1 MKHNSFITFENKFIR
16 MKKNKPRNRHKHYKV
31 PEPGTSPGLYTI
43 DEEALKPVIILHTYN
58 EKTYKKEELK
68 NINNI
73 DKLIQSKD
81 FCYWFDI
88 KGLADPNIFETLYN
102 KLDISRL
109 VLEDITSTYQRPK
122 LDEYDNDKY
131 IFAVSRHLYLNDEG
145 VLNND
150 QVSFILSERTLIT
163 FQETY
168 ADCFEPV
175 RKRLEVGK
183 GNIRIGGSSYLMY
196 AIMDVIVDNYFT
208 LLNFWG
214 EELDAI
220 EDRLYDHPDKRIM
233 YDTQAIKRSLITIR
247 KVAWPERDKLNDI
260 IRTDSPLISTLA
272 KTYMKDA
279 YDHCIQ
285 IIDFIESLKEIASA
299 NIDMNLSIISNRMN
313 EIMKVLTIISSIFIP
328 LTFIAGIYGMNFS
341 REDPVTGK
349 VMPDNMPEL
358 YSPHGY
364 MWTWIVMGVIA
375 VAQVIYFWRK
385 GWFK

>member
-1 MKHNSFITFENKFIR
+1 MGKS
-16 MKKNKPRNRHKHYKV
+16 KPRSRHKHYKV
-31 PEPGTSPGLYTI
+31 PAPGTSPGLYAI
-43 DEEALKPVIILHTYN
+43 DDEALKPVIVLHTYN
-58 EKTYKKEELK
+58 DKSHKKEELK

-73 DKLIQSKD
+73 EKLIQDKSYN
-81 FCYWFDI
+81 YWFDI
-88 KGLADPNIFETLYN
+88 KGLADPTMFETLYS
-102 KLDISRL
+102 KFDISRL
-109 VLEDITSTYQRPK
+109 VLEDITSSYQRPK
-122 LDEYDNDKY
+122 LDEYDNDNY
-131 IFAVSRHLYLNDEG
+131 IFSVSRHLYLGEDG
-145 VLNND
+145 VLCND
-150 QVSFILSERTLIT
+150 QISFILSERTLIT

-168 ADCFEPV
+168 SDCFEPV
-175 RKRLEVGK
+175 RKRLEIGK

-196 AIMDVIVDNYFT
+196 AIMDVIVDNYFS

-220 EDRLYDHPDKRIM
+220 EDRLYDRPDKRIM

-247 KVAWPERDKLNDI
+247 KIAWPERDKLNDI
-260 IRTDSPLISTLA
+260 IRTDSPLISDLT

-364 MWTWIVMGVIA
+364 TYTWIVMGIIA
-375 VAQVIYFWRK
+375 VVQVIYFWRK

>member
-1 MKHNSFITFENKFIR
+1 MG
-16 MKKNKPRNRHKHYKV
+16 KNKPRHRHKHYKV
-31 PEPGTSPGLYTI
+31 PSPGTSPGLYAI
-43 DEEALKPVIILHTYN
+43 DENALKSVITLHTYN
-58 EKTYKKEELK
+58 DKSYKKEEIENFDDLK
-68 NINNI
+68 KMTEDQEFNYWI
-73 DKLIQSKD
+73 DV
-81 FCYWFDI
+81 
-88 KGLADPNIFETLYN
+88 KGLSNESMFETLYSQLN
-102 KLDISRL
+102 VSRL
-109 VLEDITSTYQRPK
+109 VLEDITSSYQRPK

-131 IFAVSRHLYLNDEG
+131 VFAVSRHLYMGEDSSLC
-145 VLNND
+145 ND
-150 QVSFILSERTLIT
+150 QISFILTWRVLIT

-168 ADCFEPV
+168 EDCFEPV

-220 EDRLYDHPDKRIM
+220 EDRLYDNPDKRIM
-233 YDTQAIKRSLITIR
+233 YDTQAIKRSLIMIR

-260 IRTDSPLISTLA
+260 LRSDSPIITDLT
-272 KTYMKDA
+272 KTYIKDA

-349 VMPDNMPEL
+349 VLKDNMPEL
-358 YSPHGY
+358 YMEHGY
-364 MWTWIVMGVIA
+364 LYTWIIMGVIA
-375 VAQVIYFWRK
+375 VLQVIYFWRK

>member
-1 MKHNSFITFENKFIR
+1 MG
-16 MKKNKPRNRHKHYKV
+16 KNKPRNRHKHYNV
-31 PEPGTSPGLYTI
+31 PEPGTSPGKYEI
-43 DEEALKPVIILHTYN
+43 DENALKPKITLHIYN
-58 EKTYKKEELK
+58 ESSYKKEDLEH
-68 NINNI
+68 INNI
-73 DKLIQSKD
+73 DKLIQNKD
-81 FCYWFDI
+81 FYYWFDI
-88 KGLADPNIFETLYN
+88 KGLADPNIFETLFS

-109 VLEDITSTYQRPK
+109 VLEDITSSYQRPK
-122 LDEYDNDKY
+122 LDEYDNDDY
-131 IFAVSRHLYLNDEG
+131 LFSVSRHLYLGEED
-145 VLNND
+145 VLCNE
-150 QVSFILSERTLIT
+150 QISFILSERTLIT

-168 ADCFEPV
+168 ADCFGPV
-175 RKRLEVGK
+175 RKRLEIGK

-196 AIMDVIVDNYFT
+196 AIMDVIVDNYFA

-220 EDRLYDHPDKRIM
+220 EDRLYDHPDRRIM
-233 YDTQAIKRSLITIR
+233 FDTQAIKRSLITIR

-260 IRTDSPLISTLA
+260 IRSDSALISDLT

-299 NIDMNLSIISNRMN
+299 NIDMNLSITSNRMN

-349 VMPDNMPEL
+349 VLPGNMPEL

-364 MWTWIVMGVIA
+364 LWTWIVMGIIA
-375 VAQVIYFWRK
+375 VVQIIYFWRK

>member
-1 MKHNSFITFENKFIR
+1 MG
-16 MKKNKPRNRHKHYKV
+16 KNKPRNRHKHYKV
-31 PEPGTSPGLYTI
+31 PAPGTSPGLYEI
-43 DEEALKPVIILHTYN
+43 DQDALKPQIVLHTYN
-58 EKTYKKEELK
+58 QKSYKNEILDD
-68 NINNI
+68 ISNI
-73 DKLIQSKD
+73 DKLVANTD
-81 FCYWFDI
+81 FNYWFDI
-88 KGLADPNIFETLYN
+88 KGLGDNGMFETLYA
-102 KLDISRL
+102 KFDISRL
-109 VLEDITSTYQRPK
+109 VLEDITSSYQRPK

-131 IFAVSRHLYLNDEG
+131 IFSVSRHLYLGENNI
-145 VLNND
+145 LCND

-183 GNIRIGGSSYLMY
+183 GNIRIAGSSYLMY
-196 AIMDVIVDNYFT
+196 AIMDVIVDNYFS

-220 EDRLYDHPDKRIM
+220 EDRLFDNPDRRIM

-247 KVAWPERDKLNDI
+247 KVAWPERDKLNDL
-260 IRTDSPLISTLA
+260 IRTDSVLISDLT
-272 KTYMKDA
+272 KTYIKDA

-341 REDPVTGK
+341 REDPATGK
-349 VMPDNMPEL
+349 VLPHNMPEL
-358 YSPHGY
+358 YSPNGY
-364 MWTWIVMGVIA
+364 IWTWVVMGIIA
-375 VAQVIYFWRK
+375 IVQVIYFWRR